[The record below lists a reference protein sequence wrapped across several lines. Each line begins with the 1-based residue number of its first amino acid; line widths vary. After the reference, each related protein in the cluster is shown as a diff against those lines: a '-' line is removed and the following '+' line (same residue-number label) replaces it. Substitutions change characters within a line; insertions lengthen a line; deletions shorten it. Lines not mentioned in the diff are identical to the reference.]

1 MKKALCLII
10 LLSLLPA
17 CVCGAEKGEDWNM
30 SILKTTGN
38 HNPINVHDFGADPWA
53 MVAGERVYV
62 YMTGDEPV
70 FDKNGKITE
79 NTYGNINTIRV
90 VSSSDLVNWMHHAPV
105 QAAGLT
111 GAAKWA
117 RNSWAPAAACK
128 EIDGKMKYFLYFAD
142 SGNGIGVLSADRPEG
157 PYTDP
162 IGKPLVSRKTPSC
175 ASVTWLFD
183 PAVLVDGEDAYIYF
197 GGGIPN
203 GKAEDPGTARVCRL
217 GADMIS
223 LDGDPVA
230 FNPPWLF
237 EDSGINRF
245 GDSYCYSYCS
255 NFNVPQTGSAQGFSS
270 GEIVYMT
277 SDSPMGPFTYAGRVL
292 YNPGSM
298 FGVGGNNHHCM
309 FTMNGKNYIA
319 YHAAVVDKELKW
331 NAGYRSTLIDELKM
345 TEDGLPALT
354 RGSLKGVSRLMP
366 VNPFVQREAAEY
378 CYESKIDLL
387 YKEGKTAV
395 TAKEEGA
402 FIIVEGVDFAS
413 GAEKLILET
422 EGEGEIAV
430 YADNKLLGSG
440 NGEIAVNISG
450 EVKALRFSF
459 KTKGIALKSWRA
471 E

>member
-10 LLSLLPA
+10 LLSLLTGCA
-17 CVCGAEKGEDWNM
+17 CVAEKGKDWNM
-30 SILKTTGN
+30 SILKTIGN
-38 HNPINVHDFGADPWA
+38 HNPINVHSFGADPWA
-53 MVAGERVYV
+53 MPANGRVYV
-62 YMTGDEPV
+62 FMTGDEPM
-70 FDKNGKITE
+70 FDAGGSIRE

-90 VSSSDLVNWMHHAPV
+90 VSSEDMVNWTHYADIK
-105 QAAGLT
+105 AAGLT

-128 EIDGKMKYFLYFAD
+128 EIDGQMKYFLYFAD
-142 SGNGIGVLSADRPEG
+142 SGNGIGVLTADKPEG

-162 IGKPLVSRKTPSC
+162 IGKPLVSRNTPTC

-203 GKAEDPGTARVCRL
+203 GKAENPGTARVCKL

-223 LDGDPVA
+223 LDGDPTVIEA
-230 FNPPWLF
+230 PWLF

-245 GDSYCYSYCS
+245 GDTYVYSYCS
-255 NFNVPQTGSAQGFSS
+255 NFNVPQTGSAQGFYS

-277 SDSPMGPFTYAGRVL
+277 SDSPMGPFTFAGRAL
-292 YNPGSM
+292 YNPGTM

-309 FTMNGKNYIA
+309 FTFEGKNYIA
-319 YHAAVVDKELKW
+319 YHAAVVDKQLKW
-331 NAGYRSTLIDELKM
+331 NAGYRSTMIDVLK
-345 TEDGLPALT
+345 TENGLPALT
-354 RGSLKGVSRLMP
+354 MGTMKGVSQLRP
-366 VNPFVQREAAEY
+366 VDPFVRREPAEY
-378 CYESKIDLL
+378 CCESKIDLL
-387 YKEGKTAV
+387 YREGKTAV

-402 FIIVEGVDFAS
+402 FIIVEGVDFGS
-413 GAEKLILET
+413 GAKKLILET
-422 EGEGEIAV
+422 WGEGEIAV

-440 NGEIAVNISG
+440 KNEIAVNVAG
-450 EVKALRFSF
+450 TVKSLRFSF
-459 KTKGIALKSWRA
+459 KTTGITLTGWRA